1 MYQFCLNLKKKEKE
15 TNVSPKEKKFAI
27 KDRDYFIV
35 LCFSEPKAHC
45 LTEKTKMLGL
55 RGGGKRIDIRNNI
68 FYIHKH
74 IHFLE
79 GKEDVS

>member
-15 TNVSPKEKKFAI
+15 TNVSPREKKFAI
-27 KDRDYFIV
+27 DRDYFII

-45 LTEKTKMLGL
+45 LIEKTKMLGL